1 MKTAVSIPDPLFQT
15 VEELCERHRIPRS
28 RFYAMAIKQ
37 FADAY
42 RENDITERLN
52 RVYAKESSSVDSAL
66 TRAQIRAL
74 TKEVW

>member
-1 MKTAVSIPDPLFQT
+1 
-15 VEELCERHRIPRS
+15 
-28 RFYAMAIKQ
+28 MAIKQ